1 MEEYLCIKST
11 DIYISIILYLSMN
24 FFIVFLVNYLFEN
37 FQQNVNL
44 YTSLARKERTTE
56 KK

>member
-11 DIYISIILYLSMN
+11 DIYISVILYLSMN
-24 FFIVFLVNYLFEN
+24 FFIVFLVNYLLEN

>member
-1 MEEYLCIKST
+1 MEEYLCIKSM

-24 FFIVFLVNYLFEN
+24 FFIVFLVNYLLEN